1 MSTISVELLSQEPD
15 LNRFSCGV
23 SAVDEMVSAAYFK
36 HILLKKRV
44 YKISFKEHEI
54 GYYQLSFDRISLD
67 GSDVTYTDYD
77 SDNWYG
83 VLCIDYIAIKKEFQR
98 KGIGSI
104 ILGRI
109 LKQAKELSKE
119 WPIRLVKIDSLCD
132 RTEWYL
138 KNGFEYLHE
147 DNLDKEYGT
156 IEMFFDLMTVNDRK
170 RVDAFCEEKL
180 E

>member
-1 MSTISVELLSQEPD
+1 MSRISVELLSQEPD

-23 SAVDEMVSAAYFK
+23 SVVDKMVSAAYFK

-44 YKISFKEHEI
+44 YKISFQEYEI

-83 VLCIDYIAIKKEFQR
+83 VLCIDFIAIKKEFQR
-98 KGIGSI
+98 KGIGSSVLRQ
-104 ILGRI
+104 ILH
-109 LKQAKELSKE
+109 QAIELSKK

-147 DNLDKEYGT
+147 DNLDKEYGI